1 MSLRDQL
8 NSYIHQLER
17 RLRLGAMFRGGA
29 ILTSV
34 ALATTVVLV
43 LITNAFAFSRWSI
56 TSARVALL
64 FALVLAVTFGI
75 ALPLIALNRRRA
87 ARQAEDMHP
96 QFKERLVTFAERDS
110 EKGEPFLD
118 LLALDT
124 LDVARVAEPKSLVPD
139 RKLATF
145 LGVGAVSLCVLVWLI
160 LAGPGYMGHGA
171 ALLWAATPH
180 GGSAPFYDIQV
191 VPGDIS
197 VRRNSDLMVTAQLIG
212 LQSQNVRLFAR
223 YQSASK
229 WDQVPMRP
237 QAGSS
242 GFQFVFAGLPESV
255 EYYVEAGP
263 LDSKHFNV
271 RVLDLPNVKNVR
283 VTYRFPSWTHL
294 QNVTEQRGGDL
305 RAVEGTEA
313 DLEVETDKPMRDGI
327 LVLDDAQRIQLT
339 GGEGNVYKGTVRME
353 KDGVYH
359 VAALD
364 EGQPVRLSNDFFI
377 EARKAEPPNVI
388 IAKPGHDY
396 RASPIEEVTVAVKAD
411 DEFGVSE
418 MSLHYSVNGGPEQTI
433 DLLKQKGVTQADGSA
448 MLSMEDFK
456 AVPGDVVSV
465 YAIAKDAH
473 SESRTDI
480 SFIQADPFEREFSQ
494 AQAAGGGGGG
504 GGGGMNDQNDISQR
518 EKEIIAETWKHQG
531 DKKATQQEAAD
542 AAKFLSGV
550 QAKLGEQARSL
561 AGRMQSR
568 ELSQQNEEFNSFVKD
583 MNAAASAMS
592 PAAQQLQEQKWKDA
606 LPSEQKALQNLLRAE
621 ATFRQIQVAFGSS
634 GGGGGAGGGAGRDLA
649 SLFDLE
655 LDTEKNQY
663 ETAQTAGSA
672 SQQQKEIDEAM
683 QKLDQLAR
691 RQEELAQQQKNNAQ
705 SSEQRWQQEMLR
717 RQAEELQRQMEQMA
731 RNNGQNSS
739 GSQSGS
745 QQGNSQGSSSSGSA
759 GQSGSGGQS
768 GSSGQSASNG
778 QSGSAGQSGANGK
791 SGDPRVQQALDR
803 LRQATDDM
811 RRATTPQQSEAEARR
826 AADRLKEATD
836 LLGSMRHEQSS
847 SKVDSLADEASRLTQ
862 EEHDQAEKI
871 QQAFGQGPG
880 PMVGTQERKKLADD
894 REKLANDL
902 GGLEKNLQDTA
913 RELATNNQSAA
924 STKLR
929 EALGDMQQ
937 SDLRARVQRGADWM
951 RRGIDPNANG
961 MEPEIAAGMQRLEK
975 GLHDAQQAMGA
986 APQPGNDSQQ
996 QGIETAL
1003 NRVERLRNQLGGLSR
1018 DGQGRQQGQ
1027 GQQGGGQGQGQAQ
1040 GQGQG
1045 QGQGGGQGGQQSGQR
1060 GSGPGGAFG
1069 ARMGDGT
1076 SGNGYRNGNYG
1087 GGGNNGTIYG
1097 NFDTGNNTPRGG
1109 SPMQPDNSPVP
1120 TQRAYDDT
1128 LRDLNQLR
1136 QAVRDDPESAKEV
1149 QQLIQ
1154 EMERLDPARFPGNP
1168 ALVEQLHSQVLADVD
1183 KLELQ
1188 LRRQLD
1194 DKDAGQVRSGDTKT
1208 VPQGYEESVAEY
1220 YRRLSKTNK

>member
-1 MSLRDQL
+1 
-8 NSYIHQLER
+8 
-17 RLRLGAMFRGGA
+17 
-29 ILTSV
+29 
-34 ALATTVVLV
+34 
-43 LITNAFAFSRWSI
+43 
-56 TSARVALL
+56 
-64 FALVLAVTFGI
+64 
-75 ALPLIALNRRRA
+75 
-87 ARQAEDMHP
+87 
-96 QFKERLVTFAERDS
+96 
-110 EKGEPFLD
+110 
-118 LLALDT
+118 
-124 LDVARVAEPKSLVPD
+124 
-139 RKLATF
+139 
-145 LGVGAVSLCVLVWLI
+145 
-160 LAGPGYMGHGA
+160 
-171 ALLWAATPH
+171 
-180 GGSAPFYDIQV
+180 
-191 VPGDIS
+191 
-197 VRRNSDLMVTAQLIG
+197 
-212 LQSQNVRLFAR
+212 
-223 YQSASK
+223 
-229 WDQVPMRP
+229 
-237 QAGSS
+237 
-242 GFQFVFAGLPESV
+242 
-255 EYYVEAGP
+255 
-263 LDSKHFNV
+263 
-271 RVLDLPNVKNVR
+271 
-283 VTYRFPSWTHL
+283 
-294 QNVTEQRGGDL
+294 
-305 RAVEGTEA
+305 
-313 DLEVETDKPMRDGI
+313 
-327 LVLDDAQRIQLT
+327 
-339 GGEGNVYKGTVRME
+339 
-353 KDGVYH
+353 
-359 VAALD
+359 
-364 EGQPVRLSNDFFI
+364 
-377 EARKAEPPNVI
+377 
-388 IAKPGHDY
+388 
-396 RASPIEEVTVAVKAD
+396 
-411 DEFGVSE
+411 
-418 MSLHYSVNGGPEQTI
+418 
-433 DLLKQKGVTQADGSA
+433 
-448 MLSMEDFK
+448 
-456 AVPGDVVSV
+456 
-465 YAIAKDAH
+465 
-473 SESRTDI
+473 
-480 SFIQADPFEREFSQ
+480 
-494 AQAAGGGGGG
+494 
-504 GGGGMNDQNDISQR
+504 
-518 EKEIIAETWKHQG
+518 
-531 DKKATQQEAAD
+531 
-542 AAKFLSGV
+542 
-550 QAKLGEQARSL
+550 
-561 AGRMQSR
+561 
-568 ELSQQNEEFNSFVKD
+568 FNSFVKD
-583 MNAAASAMS
+583 MNAAASAMG
-592 PAAQQLQEQKWKDA
+592 PAAQQLQQQKWKDA

-672 SQQQKEIDEAM
+672 SQQQKEIDEAL

-745 QQGNSQGSSSSGSA
+745 QQGNSQGNSASGSS

-768 GSSGQSASNG
+768 GSSGQSASV
-778 QSGSAGQSGANGK
+778 GQSGASGK

-811 RRATTPQQSEAEARR
+811 RRATSPQQSEAEARR

-862 EEHDQAEKI
+862 EERDQAGRI
-871 QQAFGQGPG
+871 QQAFGQG
-880 PMVGTQERKKLADD
+880 VGSQVGMQERRRLADD

-975 GLHDAQQAMGA
+975 GLRDAQQAMGA
-986 APQPGNDSQQ
+986 APQQRNDSPQ

-1045 QGQGGGQGGQQSGQR
+1045 GQQSAQR

-1076 SGNGYRNGNYG
+1076 YGDGYRNGNYG
-1087 GGGNNGTIYG
+1087 GGANGTAYG
-1097 NFDTGNNTPRGG
+1097 NLDTGNNTPRGG
-1109 SPMQPDNSPVP
+1109 PPVQPDNSPVP

-1154 EMERLDPARFPGNP
+1154 EMERLDPSRFPGNP

-1220 YRRLSKTNK
+1220 YRRLSKTSK

>member
-1 MSLRDQL
+1 MSVRDQL
-8 NSYIHQLER
+8 NSYLQQLER
-17 RLRLGAMFRGGA
+17 RLRLGAMLRGAA

-34 ALATTVVLV
+34 ALAATVVLV
-43 LITNAFAFSRWSI
+43 LITNALAFSRWSI
-56 TSARVALL
+56 NSARVTLL

-75 ALPLIALNRRRA
+75 ALPLFALNRRRA
-87 ARQAEDMHP
+87 ARQAEEVFP
-96 QFKERLVTFAERDS
+96 AFKQRLVTFAERDAQ
-110 EKGEPFLD
+110 KREPFLD

-124 LDVARVAEPKSLVPD
+124 LDVARDAEPKSLVPD
-139 RKLATF
+139 KRLVTF
-145 LGVGAVSLCVLVWLI
+145 LGVGAVSLFVLVWLI
-160 LAGPGYMGHGA
+160 LAGPGYFGEGA

-180 GGSAPFYDIQV
+180 SGTAPFYDIQV

-197 VRRNSDLMVTAQLIG
+197 VRRNSDLMVSAQLIG
-212 LQSQNVRLFAR
+212 LQTQNVRLYAR

-229 WDQVPMRP
+229 WDQVAMRP
-237 QAGSS
+237 QAGGS
-242 GFQFVFAGLPESV
+242 GFQFVFGGLPESV

-263 LDSKHFNV
+263 LDSKHFNI

-283 VTYRFPSWTHL
+283 VTYRYPSWTHL
-294 QNVTEQRGGDL
+294 QNATEERGGDL

-313 DLEVETDKPMRDGI
+313 DLEVQTDKPLRDGLLI
-327 LVLDDAQRIQLT
+327 LDDERQIRLT

-364 EGQPVRLSNDFFI
+364 QGQPVRLSNDFFI
-377 EARKAEPPNVI
+377 EASKAEPPNVI
-388 IAKPGHDY
+388 IARPGHDY

-411 DEFGVSE
+411 DQFGVSE
-418 MSLHYSVNGGPEQTI
+418 MTLHYSVNGGPEQTV
-433 DLLKQKGVTQADGSA
+433 DLLKQKGTKQADGSTI
-448 MLSMEDFK
+448 LSLEDFK
-456 AVPGDVVSV
+456 AVPGDVVSL

-494 AQAAGGGGGG
+494 SQAAGGGGGG
-504 GGGGMNDQNDISQR
+504 GGGMGDQNDISQR

-531 DKKATQQEAAD
+531 DRKATQQESAD

-568 ELSQQNEEFNSFVKD
+568 ELSQENEEFNSFVKD
-583 MNAAASAMS
+583 MNAAAAAMG
-592 PAAQQLQEQKWKDA
+592 PAADQLQQQKWKDA

-663 ETAQTAGSA
+663 ETAQTAGGSA
-672 SQQQKEIDEAM
+672 SQQQKEIDEAL

-691 RQEELAQQQKNNAQ
+691 RQEELAQQQANNQQ

-731 RNNGQNSS
+731 RNNGQSGS
-739 GSQSGS
+739 GSQSSS
-745 QQGNSQGSSSSGSA
+745 QQGGAQGSSA
-759 GQSGSGGQS
+759 S
-768 GSSGQSASNG
+768 GSSGQSG
-778 QSGSAGQSGANGK
+778 AGGK
-791 SGDPRVQQALDR
+791 SGDPRVQQSLDR

-811 RRATTPQQSEAEARR
+811 RRATSPQQTQAEARR

-836 LLGSMRHEQSS
+836 LLGSMRQQESAT
-847 SKVDSLADEASRLTQ
+847 KVDSLAEEASRLAQ
-862 EEHDQAEKI
+862 EERDQSGKI

-880 PMVGTQERKKLADD
+880 AMVGTQERKKLADD

-913 RELATNNQSAA
+913 RELATDKQNAA

-937 SDLRARVQRGADWM
+937 SDLRARIQRGADWM

-996 QGIETAL
+996 GIETAL
-1003 NRVERLRNQLGGLSR
+1003 NRVERLRNQLGGSSR

-1027 GQQGGGQGQGQAQ
+1027 GQGQGQQ
-1040 GQGQG
+1040 GG
-1045 QGQGGGQGGQQSGQR
+1045 QGQGGGQQFGRGNQGSYSPNGG
-1060 GSGPGGAFG
+1060 PG
-1069 ARMGDGT
+1069 ARMGGGD
-1076 SGNGYRNGNYG
+1076 NGGANGNTFAG
-1087 GGGNNGTIYG
+1087 GGANGTVYG
-1097 NFDTGNNTPRGG
+1097 NLDTGNNTPRGG
-1109 SPMQPDNSPVP
+1109 SPVQPDNSAVP
-1120 TQRAYDDT
+1120 PQRAYDDS

-1136 QAVRDDPESAKEV
+1136 QAVRDNPDMAKQV
-1149 QQLIQ
+1149 QELIQ
-1154 EMERLDPARFPGNP
+1154 EMERLDPSRFPGNP

-1194 DKDAGQVRSGDTKT
+1194 DKNAGQVRSGDTKT

-1220 YRRLSKTNK
+1220 YRRLSKNNK

>member
-1 MSLRDQL
+1 MSFRDQL
-8 NSYIHQLER
+8 NSYIHRLER
-17 RLRLGAMFRGGA
+17 RLRLGAMFRGAA

-34 ALATTVVLV
+34 ALAATVVLV
-43 LITNAFAFSRWSI
+43 LITNALAFSRWSI

-87 ARQAEDMHP
+87 ARQAEEMFP
-96 QFKERLVTFAERDS
+96 EFKQRLVTFAERDV
-110 EKGEPFLD
+110 EKREPFLD

-124 LDVARVAEPKSLVPD
+124 LNVARAAEPKSLVPD
-139 RKLATF
+139 KKLATF

-160 LAGPGYMGHGA
+160 LAGPGYLGEGA

-180 GGSAPFYDIQV
+180 SGTAPFYDIQV

-212 LQSQNVRLFAR
+212 LQTQNVRLYAR

-229 WDQVPMRP
+229 WDQVPMKP
-237 QAGSS
+237 QAGGT
-242 GFQFVFAGLPESV
+242 GFQFIFGGLPESV

-263 LDSKHFNV
+263 LDSKHFNI

-283 VTYRFPSWTHL
+283 VTYRYPSWTHL
-294 QNVTEQRGGDL
+294 QNVTEERGGDL
-305 RAVEGTEA
+305 RAVEGTDA

-327 LVLDDAQRIQLT
+327 LVLDDEQQIRLT
-339 GGEGNVYKGTVRME
+339 AGEGNVYKGTVRMA

-364 EGQPVRLSNDFFI
+364 QGQPVRLSNDFFI

-388 IAKPGHDY
+388 IARPGHDY

-418 MSLHYSVNGGPEQTI
+418 MTLHYSVNGGPEQTI
-433 DLLKQKGVTQADGSA
+433 DLLKQKGAKQADGSTT
-448 MLSMEDFK
+448 LSLEDFK
-456 AVPGDVVSV
+456 AVPGDVVSL

-473 SESRTDI
+473 TESRTDI
-480 SFIQADPFEREFSQ
+480 SFIQADPFEREYSQ
-494 AQAAGGGGGG
+494 SQAAGGGGGG
-504 GGGGMNDQNDISQR
+504 GGGGMGDQNDISQR

-568 ELSQQNEEFNSFVKD
+568 ELSQENEEFNSFVKD
-583 MNAAASAMS
+583 MNAAAAAMG
-592 PAAQQLQEQKWKDA
+592 PAADQLQQQKWKDA

-663 ETAQTAGSA
+663 ETAQTAGGSA
-672 SQQQKEIDEAM
+672 SQQQKEIDEAL

-691 RQEELAQQQKNNAQ
+691 RQEELAQQQRNNQQ

-731 RNNGQNSS
+731 RNNGQSGS
-739 GSQSGS
+739 GSQSNS
-745 QQGNSQGSSSSGSA
+745 QQGGAQGSSSSGAS
-759 GQSGSGGQS
+759 GQS
-768 GSSGQSASNG
+768 GSSGQSG
-778 QSGSAGQSGANGK
+778 AGGK
-791 SGDPRVQQALDR
+791 SGDPRVQQSLDR

-811 RRATTPQQSEAEARR
+811 RRATSPQQSEAEARR

-836 LLGSMRHEQSS
+836 LLGSMRQQQSAN
-847 SKVDSLADEASRLTQ
+847 KVDSLADEASRLTQ
-862 EEHDQAEKI
+862 EERDQAGRI
-871 QQAFGQGPG
+871 QQGFGQGMG
-880 PMVGTQERKKLADD
+880 SQAGAAERRKLADD

-913 RELATNNQSAA
+913 RELATNNQNTA

-937 SDLRARVQRGADWM
+937 SDLRARIQRGADWM

-975 GLHDAQQAMGA
+975 EVHDAQQAMGA
-986 APQPGNDSQQ
+986 APQPGSDSQ

-1018 DGQGRQQGQ
+1018 DGQGRQP
-1027 GQQGGGQGQGQAQ
+1027 
-1040 GQGQG
+1040 GQG
-1045 QGQGGGQGGQQSGQR
+1045 QGQGGQGQNGGQQYGR
-1060 GSGPGGAFG
+1060 GNQGAWSPNGGPGARIGGGDNGGAYGNTNNGGGAYGTAFG
-1069 ARMGDGT
+1069 
-1076 SGNGYRNGNYG
+1076 NL
-1087 GGGNNGTIYG
+1087 
-1097 NFDTGNNTPRGG
+1097 DTGNNTPRGG
-1109 SPMQPDNSPVP
+1109 PPVQPDNSPVP
-1120 TQRAYDDT
+1120 PQRAYEDT

-1136 QAVRDDPESAKEV
+1136 QAVREDPETAKQV
-1149 QQLIQ
+1149 QELIQ
-1154 EMERLDPARFPGNP
+1154 EMERLDPSRFPGNP

-1220 YRRLSKTNK
+1220 YRRLSKNNK

>member
-1 MSLRDQL
+1 MSFRDQL
-8 NSYIHQLER
+8 NSYIQQLER
-17 RLRLGAMFRGGA
+17 RLRLGAMFRGAA

-34 ALATTVVLV
+34 ALAATVVLV
-43 LITNAFAFSRWSI
+43 LITNALAFSRWSI

-64 FALVLAVTFGI
+64 FALVLAITFGI

-87 ARQAEDMHP
+87 ARQAEEMYP
-96 QFKERLVTFAERDS
+96 EFKQRLVTFAERDV
-110 EKGEPFLD
+110 EKREPFLD

-124 LDVARVAEPKSLVPD
+124 LNVARAAEPKSMVPD
-139 RKLATF
+139 KKLATF

-160 LAGPGYMGHGA
+160 LAGPGYLGEGA

-180 GGSAPFYDIQV
+180 AGTAPFYDIQV

-212 LQSQNVRLFAR
+212 LQTQNVRLYAR

-229 WDQVPMRP
+229 WDQVPMKP
-237 QAGSS
+237 QAGGS
-242 GFQFVFAGLPESV
+242 GFQFVFGGLPESV

-263 LDSKHFNV
+263 LDSKHFNI

-283 VTYRFPSWTHL
+283 VTYRYPSWTHL
-294 QNVTEQRGGDL
+294 QNVTEERGGDL
-305 RAVEGTEA
+305 RAVEGTDA
-313 DLEVETDKPMRDGI
+313 DLEVETDKPMRDGL
-327 LVLDDAQRIQLT
+327 LVLDDEQQIRLS

-364 EGQPVRLSNDFFI
+364 QGQPVRLSNDFFI

-388 IAKPGHDY
+388 IARPGHDY

-411 DEFGVSE
+411 DEFGISE
-418 MSLHYSVNGGPEQTI
+418 MTLHYSVNGGPEQTV
-433 DLLKQKGVTQADGSA
+433 DLLKQKGAKQADGSTV
-448 MLSMEDFK
+448 LSLEDFK
-456 AVPGDVVSV
+456 AVPGDVVSL
-465 YAIAKDAH
+465 YAVAKDAH
-473 SESRTDI
+473 SDSRTDI
-480 SFIQADPFEREFSQ
+480 SFIQADPFEREYSQ

-504 GGGGMNDQNDISQR
+504 GGGGMGDQNDISQR

-568 ELSQQNEEFNSFVKD
+568 ELSQENDEFNSFVKD
-583 MNAAASAMS
+583 MNAAAAAMG
-592 PAAQQLQEQKWKDA
+592 PAADQLQQQKWKDA

-663 ETAQTAGSA
+663 ETAQTAGGSA
-672 SQQQKEIDEAM
+672 SQQEKEIDEAL

-691 RQEELAQQQKNNAQ
+691 RQEELAQQQGKNAQ

-731 RNNGQNSS
+731 RNNGQSGS
-739 GSQSGS
+739 GSQSSS
-745 QQGNSQGSSSSGSA
+745 QQGGAQGNSSSSAS
-759 GQSGSGGQS
+759 GQS
-768 GSSGQSASNG
+768 GSSGQSG
-778 QSGSAGQSGANGK
+778 AGGK
-791 SGDPRVQQALDR
+791 SGDPRVQQSLDR

-811 RRATTPQQSEAEARR
+811 RRATSPEQSEAEARR

-836 LLGSMRHEQSS
+836 LLGSMRQQQSS
-847 SKVDSLADEASRLTQ
+847 NKVDSLADEASRLTQ
-862 EEHDQAEKI
+862 EERDQTGRI
-871 QQAFGQGPG
+871 QQAFGQGMG
-880 PMVGTQERKKLADD
+880 TQAGTQERRKLADD
-894 REKLANDL
+894 REKLANNL
-902 GGLEKNLQDTA
+902 GGLEKNLQDTT
-913 RELATNNQSAA
+913 RELGTNNQSAA

-937 SDLRARVQRGADWM
+937 SDLRARIQRGADWM

-975 GLHDAQQAMGA
+975 EVHDAQQAMGA
-986 APQPGNDSQQ
+986 APQQGNDSQ

-1027 GQQGGGQGQGQAQ
+1027 QG
-1040 GQGQG
+1040 G
-1045 QGQGGGQGGQQSGQR
+1045 QGQGGGQQYGRGNQGG
-1060 GSGPGGAFG
+1060 GSPNGGPG
-1069 ARMGDGT
+1069 ARI
-1076 SGNGYRNGNYG
+1076 
-1087 GGGNNGTIYG
+1087 GGGNNGGAYG
-1097 NFDTGNNTPRGG
+1097 NAYGGGANGTVYGNLDTGNDTPRGG
-1109 SPMQPDNSPVP
+1109 PSVQPDNSPVP

-1136 QAVRDDPESAKEV
+1136 QTVRDDPETAKQV
-1149 QQLIQ
+1149 QELIQ
-1154 EMERLDPARFPGNP
+1154 EM
-1168 ALVEQLHSQVLADVD
+1168 
-1183 KLELQ
+1183 
-1188 LRRQLD
+1188 
-1194 DKDAGQVRSGDTKT
+1194 
-1208 VPQGYEESVAEY
+1208 
-1220 YRRLSKTNK
+1220 

>member
-1 MSLRDQL
+1 MSFRDQL
-8 NSYIHQLER
+8 NSYIQELER
-17 RLRLGAMFRGGA
+17 RLRLGAMFRGAA

-34 ALATTVVLV
+34 ALAATVVLV
-43 LITNAFAFSRWSI
+43 LITNALAFSRWSI

-87 ARQAEDMHP
+87 ARQAEEMFP
-96 QFKERLVTFAERDS
+96 EFQQRLVTFAERDL
-110 EKGEPFLD
+110 EKREPFLD

-124 LDVARVAEPKSLVPD
+124 LNVARAAEPKSLVPD

-145 LGVGAVSLCVLVWLI
+145 LSVGAVSLCVLVWLI
-160 LAGPGYMGHGA
+160 LAGPGYLGHGA

-212 LQSQNVRLFAR
+212 LQSQSVRLYAR

-237 QAGSS
+237 QAGGS
-242 GFQFVFAGLPESV
+242 GFQFIFAGLPESV

-263 LDSKHFNV
+263 LDSRHFNI

-283 VTYRFPSWTHL
+283 VTYRYPSWTHL
-294 QNVTEQRGGDL
+294 QNVTEERGGDL
-305 RAVEGTEA
+305 RAVEGTDA
-313 DLEVETDKPMRDGI
+313 DLEVETDKPLRDGI
-327 LVLDDAQRIQLT
+327 LVLDDERQIRLS
-339 GGEGNVYKGTVRME
+339 GGDGNMYKGTVRME

-364 EGQPVRLSNDFFI
+364 QGQPVRLSNDFFI

-388 IAKPGHDY
+388 IARPGHDY

-418 MSLHYSVNGGPEQTI
+418 MTLHYSVNGGPEQTV
-433 DLLKQKGVTQADGSA
+433 DLLKQKGAKQADGSTT
-448 MLSMEDFK
+448 LSLEDFK
-456 AVPGDVVSV
+456 AVPGDVVSL
-465 YAIAKDAH
+465 YAVAKDAN

-480 SFIQADPFEREFSQ
+480 SFIQADPFEREYSQ
-494 AQAAGGGGGG
+494 SQAAGSGGG
-504 GGGGMNDQNDISQR
+504 GGGGMGDQNDISQR

-561 AGRMQSR
+561 AGRMKSR
-568 ELSQQNEEFNSFVKD
+568 ELSQENEEFNSFVKD
-583 MNAAASAMS
+583 MNAAAEAMG
-592 PAAQQLQEQKWKDA
+592 PAADKLQQQKWKDA

-663 ETAQTAGSA
+663 ETAQTAGGSA
-672 SQQQKEIDEAM
+672 SQQQKEIDEAL

-691 RQEELAQQQKNNAQ
+691 RQEELAQQQRNNQQ

-731 RNNGQNSS
+731 RNNGQSGS
-739 GSQSGS
+739 GSQTSS
-745 QQGNSQGSSSSGSA
+745 QPAAAGNAQGNSS
-759 GQSGSGGQS
+759 S
-768 GSSGQSASNG
+768 GSSGQSG
-778 QSGSAGQSGANGK
+778 AGGK
-791 SGDPRVQQALDR
+791 SGDPRVQQSLDR

-811 RRATTPQQSEAEARR
+811 RRATSPQPAAAGEAEARR

-836 LLGSMRHEQSS
+836 LLGSMRQQQSAT
-847 SKVDSLADEASRLTQ
+847 KVDSLVEEASRLAQ
-862 EEHDQAEKI
+862 EERDQTGRI
-871 QQAFGQGPG
+871 QQAFGQGMG
-880 PMVGTQERKKLADD
+880 SQAGTQQRRKLADD

-913 RELATNNQSAA
+913 RELATNNQNAA

-937 SDLRARVQRGADWM
+937 SDLRARIQRGADWM

-975 GLHDAQQAMGA
+975 GVHDAQQAMGS
-986 APQPGNDSQQ
+986 APQQGNDSQQ
-996 QGIETAL
+996 GIQTAL

-1027 GQQGGGQGQGQAQ
+1027 GQQGG
-1040 GQGQG
+1040 QGQG
-1045 QGQGGGQGGQQSGQR
+1045 QGQGGQQAGQR
-1060 GSGPGGAFG
+1060 GSGPVGGPG

-1076 SGNGYRNGNYG
+1076 YGDGFRNTNPG
-1087 GGGNNGTIYG
+1087 GGATGGVYG

-1109 SPMQPDNSPVP
+1109 PPVQPDNSPVP
-1120 TQRAYDDT
+1120 PQRAYDDS

-1136 QAVRDDPESAKEV
+1136 QAVREDPEMAKQV
-1149 QQLIQ
+1149 QELIQ
-1154 EMERLDPARFPGNP
+1154 EMERLDPSRFPGNP

-1194 DKDAGQVRSGDTKT
+1194 DKDSGQVRSGDTKT

-1220 YRRLSKTNK
+1220 YRRLSKNNK

>member
-8 NSYIHQLER
+8 NSYIRQLER
-17 RLRLGAMFRGGA
+17 RLRLGAIVRGAA

-34 ALATTVVLV
+34 ALAATVVLV
-43 LITNAFAFSRWSI
+43 LITNALAFSHWSI

-75 ALPLIALNRRRA
+75 ALPLTALNRRRA
-87 ARQAEDMHP
+87 AREAEIAFP
-96 QFKERLVTFAERDS
+96 EFKERLVTFAERDA
-110 EKGEPFLD
+110 EKREPFLD

-124 LDVARVAEPKSLVPD
+124 LDVARAAEPKSLVPD
-139 RKLATF
+139 KKLATF
-145 LGVGAVSLCVLVWLI
+145 LGVGAGSLCILLWLI
-160 LAGPGYMGHGA
+160 LAGPGYFGEGA

-191 VPGDIS
+191 VPGDIT
-197 VRRNSDLMVTAQLIG
+197 VRRNSDLMVSAVLVG
-212 LQSQNVRLFAR
+212 LDTQNVRLYAR

-237 QAGSS
+237 QAGGS

-263 LDSKHFNV
+263 LDSKHFNI

-283 VTYRFPSWTHL
+283 VTYRYPSWTHL
-294 QNVTEQRGGDL
+294 QNATEERGGDL
-305 RAVEGTEA
+305 RAVEGTDA

-327 LVLDDAQRIQLT
+327 LVLNDEQQIRLA
-339 GGEGNVYKGTVRME
+339 GGEGNVYKGTVHMG

-364 EGQPVRLSNDFFI
+364 QGQPVRLSNDFFI

-388 IAKPGHDY
+388 IARPGHDY

-411 DEFGVSE
+411 DEFGLSDVT
-418 MSLHYSVNGGPEQTI
+418 LHYSVNGGPDQTAN
-433 DLLKQKGVTQADGSA
+433 LLKQKGAKQADGSTL
-448 MLSMEDFK
+448 LSLEDFK
-456 AVPGDVVSV
+456 AVPGDVVSI

-504 GGGGMNDQNDISQR
+504 GGGGMGDQNDISQR

-531 DKKATQQEAAD
+531 DKRATQQEAAD

-568 ELSQQNEEFNSFVKD
+568 ELSQENDEFGSFVKD
-583 MNAAASAMS
+583 MNAAAAAMG
-592 PAAQQLQEQKWKDA
+592 PASQSLQQQKWQEA
-606 LPSEQKALQNLLRAE
+606 LPNEQKALQNLLRAE
-621 ATFRQIQVAFGSS
+621 ATFRKIQVAFGSA

-672 SQQQKEIDEAM
+672 NQQQKEIDEAL

-691 RQEELAQQQKNNAQ
+691 RQEELAQQQRNGQQ

-717 RQAEELQRQMEQMA
+717 RQAEELQHQMEQMA
-731 RNNGQNSS
+731 RNNGQGGS

-745 QQGNSQGSSSSGSA
+745 QQGNAQGNSSSGAS
-759 GQSGSGGQS
+759 GQS
-768 GSSGQSASNG
+768 GSSGQSG
-778 QSGSAGQSGANGK
+778 AGGN
-791 SGDPRVQQALDR
+791 SGDPRVQQSLDR

-811 RRATTPQQSEAEARR
+811 RRATSPQQSEAEARR

-836 LLGSMRHEQSS
+836 ILGSMRQQQSAT
-847 SKVDSLADEASRLTQ
+847 KVDSLADEASRLAQ
-862 EEHDQAEKI
+862 EERDQTARI
-871 QQAFGQGPG
+871 QQAFGQGLG
-880 PMVGTQERKKLADD
+880 AQSGAQLRRKLADD

-902 GGLEKNLQDTA
+902 GGLEKNLQETA
-913 RELATNNQSAA
+913 RELSTNHENAA

-975 GLHDAQQAMGA
+975 GLHDAQQAMGTS
-986 APQPGNDSQQ
+986 PGTGQGDDSQQ
-996 QGIETAL
+996 GLETAL
-1003 NRVERLRNQLGGLSR
+1003 NRVERLRSSLSR

-1027 GQQGGGQGQGQAQ
+1027 GQGQQGGRGQN
-1040 GQGQG
+1040 
-1045 QGQGGGQGGQQSGQR
+1045 GGQQYGR
-1060 GSGPGGAFG
+1060 GNQGGWNPNGGPGARIGGGDNNGA
-1069 ARMGDGT
+1069 
-1076 SGNGYRNGNYG
+1076 NGNPYNG
-1087 GGGNNGTIYG
+1087 GGAYGTVYG
-1097 NFDTGNNTPRGG
+1097 NLDTGNNTPRGG
-1109 SPMQPDNSPVP
+1109 SPVHTDGTPIFE
-1120 TQRAYDDT
+1120 QRTYDET

-1136 QAVRDDPESAKEV
+1136 QAVRGDPESAKEV
-1149 QQLIQ
+1149 QDLIQ
-1154 EMERLDPARFPGNP
+1154 EMAKLDPSRFPGNP

-1194 DKDAGQVRSGDTKT
+1194 DKDAGQVRSGDTKS

-1220 YRRLSKTNK
+1220 YRRLSKNNK

>member
-1 MSLRDQL
+1 MSFRDQL
-8 NSYIHQLER
+8 NSYIRQLER
-17 RLRLGAMFRGGA
+17 RLRLGAMFRGAA

-34 ALATTVVLV
+34 ALAATVVLV
-43 LITNAFAFSRWSI
+43 LITNALAFSRWSI

-75 ALPLIALNRRRA
+75 ALPLVALNRRRA
-87 ARQAEDMHP
+87 ARQAEEMFP
-96 QFKERLVTFAERDS
+96 EFKQRLVTFAERDV
-110 EKGEPFLD
+110 EKREPFLD

-124 LDVARVAEPKSLVPD
+124 LNVARDAEPKSLVPD

-145 LGVGAVSLCVLVWLI
+145 LSVGAVSLCVLVWLI
-160 LAGPGYMGHGA
+160 LAGPGYLGEGA

-212 LQSQNVRLFAR
+212 LQTQNVRLYAR

-237 QAGSS
+237 QAGGS
-242 GFQFVFAGLPESV
+242 GFQFIFAGLPESV

-263 LDSKHFNV
+263 LDSKHFNI

-283 VTYRFPSWTHL
+283 VTYRYPSWTHL
-294 QNVTEQRGGDL
+294 QNVTEERGGDL
-305 RAVEGTEA
+305 RAVEGTDA

-327 LVLDDAQRIQLT
+327 LVLDDEKQIRLS
-339 GGEGNVYKGTVRME
+339 GGEGNVYKGTVHME

-364 EGQPVRLSNDFFI
+364 QGQPVRLSNDFFI
-377 EARKAEPPNVI
+377 EARKADPPNVI
-388 IAKPGHDY
+388 IARPGHDY

-411 DEFGVSE
+411 GEFGVSE
-418 MSLHYSVNGGPEQTI
+418 MTLHYSVNGGPEQTV
-433 DLLKQKGVTQADGSA
+433 DLLKQKGVKQADGSTV
-448 MLSMEDFK
+448 LSLEDFK
-456 AVPGDVVSV
+456 AVPGDVVSL
-465 YAIAKDAH
+465 YAVAKDAH

-480 SFIQADPFEREFSQ
+480 SFIQADPFEREYSQ
-494 AQAAGGGGGG
+494 SQAAGGGGGG
-504 GGGGMNDQNDISQR
+504 GGGGMGDQNDISQR

-568 ELSQQNEEFNSFVKD
+568 ELSQENEEFNSFVKD
-583 MNAAASAMS
+583 MNAAAAAMG
-592 PAAQQLQEQKWKDA
+592 PAAEQLQQQKWKDA

-663 ETAQTAGSA
+663 ETAQTAGGSA
-672 SQQQKEIDEAM
+672 SQQQKEIDEAL

-691 RQEELAQQQKNNAQ
+691 RQEELAQQQRNNQQ

-731 RNNGQNSS
+731 RNNGQGGS

-745 QQGNSQGSSSSGSA
+745 QQGGAQGNSS
-759 GQSGSGGQS
+759 S
-768 GSSGQSASNG
+768 GSSGQSG
-778 QSGSAGQSGANGK
+778 GGGK
-791 SGDPRVQQALDR
+791 SGDPRVQQSLDR

-811 RRATTPQQSEAEARR
+811 RRATSPQQSEAEARR
-826 AADRLKEATD
+826 AADRLKEATG
-836 LLGSMRHEQSS
+836 LLGSMRHEQSAN
-847 SKVDSLADEASRLTQ
+847 KVDSLADEASRLTQ
-862 EEHDQAEKI
+862 EERDQTGRI
-871 QQAFGQGPG
+871 QQAFGQGMG
-880 PMVGTQERKKLADD
+880 SQAGTAQRRKLADD

-913 RELATNNQSAA
+913 RELATNNQDAA

-937 SDLRARVQRGADWM
+937 SDLRARIQRGADWM

-975 GLHDAQQAMGA
+975 EVHDAQQAMGA
-986 APQPGNDSQQ
+986 SPQPGNDSQQ
-996 QGIETAL
+996 GLETAL
-1003 NRVERLRNQLGGLSR
+1003 NRVDRLRNQLGGLSR

-1027 GQQGGGQGQGQAQ
+1027 GQGQGQQGGQGQNGSQQYGRGNQ
-1040 GQGQG
+1040 GAWNPNGG
-1045 QGQGGGQGGQQSGQR
+1045 PGARIGGGDNA
-1060 GSGPGGAFG
+1060 GPYGNTNNGGGAY
-1069 ARMGDGT
+1069 GT
-1076 SGNGYRNGNYG
+1076 V
-1087 GGGNNGTIYG
+1087 YG
-1097 NFDTGNNTPRGG
+1097 NLDTGNNTPRGG
-1109 SPMQPDNSPVP
+1109 PPVQPDNSPVP
-1120 TQRAYDDT
+1120 PQRAYEDT

-1136 QAVRDDPESAKEV
+1136 QSVREDPEMAKQV
-1149 QQLIQ
+1149 QELIQ
-1154 EMERLDPARFPGNP
+1154 EMERLDPSRFPGNP
-1168 ALVEQLHSQVLADVD
+1168 ALVEQLHSQVLANVD

-1194 DKDAGQVRSGDTKT
+1194 DKDSGQVRSGDTKT

-1220 YRRLSKTNK
+1220 YRRLSKNNK

>member
-1 MSLRDQL
+1 MSFRDQL
-8 NSYIHQLER
+8 NFYIQQLER
-17 RLRLGAMFRGGA
+17 RLRLGAMFRGAA

-34 ALATTVVLV
+34 ALAATVVLV
-43 LITNAFAFSRWSI
+43 LITNALAFSRWSI
-56 TSARVALL
+56 TSARVTLL
-64 FALVLAVTFGI
+64 FVLVLAVTFGI

-87 ARQAEDMHP
+87 ARRAEEMFP
-96 QFKERLVTFAERDS
+96 EFKQRLVTFAERDT
-110 EKGEPFLD
+110 EKREAFLD

-124 LDVARVAEPKSLVPD
+124 LDVARAAQPKSLVPD
-139 RKLATF
+139 KKLATF
-145 LGVGAVSLCVLVWLI
+145 LSVGAVSFCILVWLI
-160 LAGPGYMGHGA
+160 LAGPGYLGEGA

-180 GGSAPFYDIQV
+180 AGSAPFYDIQV

-212 LQSQNVRLFAR
+212 LQTQNVRLYAR

-237 QAGSS
+237 QAGGS
-242 GFQFVFAGLPESV
+242 GFQFIFAGLPDSV

-263 LDSKHFNV
+263 LDSKHFNI

-283 VTYRFPSWTHL
+283 VTYRYPSWTHL
-294 QNVTEQRGGDL
+294 QNVTEERGGDL

-313 DLEVETDKPMRDGI
+313 DLAVETDKPMRDGL
-327 LVLDDAQRIQLT
+327 LVLDDEKQIRLS
-339 GGEGNVYKGTVRME
+339 GGEGNIYKGTVRME

-364 EGQPVRLSNDFFI
+364 QGQPVRLSNDFFI

-388 IAKPGHDY
+388 IARPGHDY
-396 RASPIEEVTVAVKAD
+396 RASPIEEVTVALKAD

-418 MSLHYSVNGGPEQTI
+418 MTLHYSVNGGPEQTV
-433 DLLKQKGVTQADGSA
+433 DLLKQKGAKQADGSTT
-448 MLSMEDFK
+448 LSLEDFK
-456 AVPGDVVSV
+456 AVPGDVVSL
-465 YAIAKDAH
+465 YAVAKDAH

-494 AQAAGGGGGG
+494 SQAAGGGGGG
-504 GGGGMNDQNDISQR
+504 GGGGMGDQNDISQR

-531 DKKATQQEAAD
+531 DKKATQKEAAD

-583 MNAAASAMS
+583 MNAAADAMG
-592 PAAQQLQEQKWKDA
+592 PAAQQLQQQKWREA
-606 LPSEQKALQNLLRAE
+606 MPSEQKALQNLLRAE

-663 ETAQTAGSA
+663 ETAQTAGGSA
-672 SQQQKEIDEAM
+672 SQQQKEIDEAL

-691 RQEELAQQQKNNAQ
+691 RQEELAAQQRNSQQ

-731 RNNGQNSS
+731 RNNGQNGS
-739 GSQSGS
+739 GSPSNS
-745 QQGNSQGSSSSGSA
+745 QQGNAQGNSSSDTS
-759 GQSGSGGQS
+759 GQS
-768 GSSGQSASNG
+768 GSSGQSG
-778 QSGSAGQSGANGK
+778 AGGK
-791 SGDPRVQQALDR
+791 SGDPRVQQSLDR

-811 RRATTPQQSEAEARR
+811 RRATSPQQSEAEARR
-826 AADRLKEATD
+826 AADRLKEATN
-836 LLGSMRHEQSS
+836 LLGSMRQQESAT
-847 SKVDSLADEASRLTQ
+847 KVDSLAEEASRLAQQ
-862 EEHDQAEKI
+862 ERDQAGKI

-880 PMVGTQERKKLADD
+880 AMVGTQERRKLADD
-894 REKLANDL
+894 REKLANEV

-913 RELATNNQSAA
+913 RDLATHNQGAA

-937 SDLRARVQRGADWM
+937 SDLRARIQRGADWM

-975 GLHDAQQAMGA
+975 GLHDAQQAMGS
-986 APQPGNDSQQ
+986 APQQGNGSQ

-1003 NRVERLRNQLGGLSR
+1003 NHVERLRDQLGGLSR

-1027 GQQGGGQGQGQAQ
+1027 GQGQQG
-1040 GQGQG
+1040 G
-1045 QGQGGGQGGQQSGQR
+1045 QGQGGGQQFGR
-1060 GSGPGGAFG
+1060 GNQGNWSPNGGPG
-1069 ARMGDGT
+1069 ARL
-1076 SGNGYRNGNYG
+1076 G
-1087 GGGNNGTIYG
+1087 GGDNGGPYGNTNNGGGANGTVYG
-1097 NFDTGNNTPRGG
+1097 NLDTGNNTPRGG
-1109 SPMQPDNSPVP
+1109 SPVQPDNSAVP
-1120 TQRAYDDT
+1120 PQRAYEDS

-1136 QAVRDDPESAKEV
+1136 QAVREDPEMAKQV
-1149 QQLIQ
+1149 QELIQ
-1154 EMERLDPARFPGNP
+1154 EMERLDPSRFPGNP

-1188 LRRQLD
+1188 LRRQLE

-1208 VPQGYEESVAEY
+1208 VPQGYEDSVAEY
-1220 YRRLSKTNK
+1220 YRRLSKNNK

>member
-1 MSLRDQL
+1 MSFRDQL
-8 NSYIHQLER
+8 NSYIRQLER
-17 RLRLGAMFRGGA
+17 RLRLGAMFRGAA

-34 ALATTVVLV
+34 ALAATVVLV
-43 LITNAFAFSRWSI
+43 LITNALAFSRWSI

-87 ARQAEDMHP
+87 AHQAEEMFP
-96 QFKERLVTFAERDS
+96 EFKQRLVTFAERDV
-110 EKGEPFLD
+110 EKREPFLD

-124 LDVARVAEPKSLVPD
+124 LNVARAAEPKSLFPD
-139 RKLATF
+139 KKLATF
-145 LGVGAVSLCVLVWLI
+145 LGVGAVSLCILVWLI
-160 LAGPGYMGHGA
+160 LAGPGYLGEGA

-180 GGSAPFYDIQV
+180 AGSAPFYDIQV

-212 LQSQNVRLFAR
+212 LQTQNVRLYAR

-237 QAGSS
+237 QAGGS
-242 GFQFVFAGLPESV
+242 GFQFVFGGLPESV

-263 LDSKHFNV
+263 LDSKHFNI

-283 VTYRFPSWTHL
+283 VTYRYPSWTHL
-294 QNVTEQRGGDL
+294 QNVTEERGGDL

-313 DLEVETDKPMRDGI
+313 DLEVETDKPMRDGL
-327 LVLDDAQRIQLT
+327 LVLDDEQQIRLS
-339 GGEGNVYKGTVRME
+339 GGEGNVYKATVHME

-364 EGQPVRLSNDFFI
+364 QGQPVRLSNDFFI

-388 IAKPGHDY
+388 IARPGHDY

-411 DEFGVSE
+411 DEFGLSE
-418 MSLHYSVNGGPEQTI
+418 MTLHYSVNGGPEQTA
-433 DLLKQKGVTQADGSA
+433 DLLKQKGVKQADGSTV
-448 MLSMEDFK
+448 LSLEDFK
-456 AVPGDVVSV
+456 AVPGDVVSL
-465 YAIAKDAH
+465 YAVAKDAH

-480 SFIQADPFEREFSQ
+480 SFVQADPFEREFSQ
-494 AQAAGGGGGG
+494 SQAAGGGGGG
-504 GGGGMNDQNDISQR
+504 GGGMGGDQNDISQR

-568 ELSQQNEEFNSFVKD
+568 ELSQENDEFNSFVKD
-583 MNAAASAMS
+583 MNAAAEAMG
-592 PAAQQLQEQKWKDA
+592 PAAQQLQQQKWKEA
-606 LPSEQKALQNLLRAE
+606 MPSEQKALQNLLRAE

-672 SQQQKEIDEAM
+672 SQQQKEIDEAL
-683 QKLDQLAR
+683 QKLDQLAK
-691 RQEELAQQQKNNAQ
+691 RQEELAQQQRNNQQ

-731 RNNGQNSS
+731 RNNSES
-739 GSQSGS
+739 GSGS
-745 QQGNSQGSSSSGSA
+745 QQGNSSSGAS
-759 GQSGSGGQS
+759 GQS
-768 GSSGQSASNG
+768 GSSGQSG
-778 QSGSAGQSGANGK
+778 AGGK
-791 SGDPRVQQALDR
+791 SGDPRVQQSLDR

-836 LLGSMRHEQSS
+836 LLGSMRQQQSAN
-847 SKVDSLADEASRLTQ
+847 KVDSLAEEASRLKQ
-862 EEHDQAEKI
+862 EESDQTGRI
-871 QQAFGQGPG
+871 QQAFGQGMG
-880 PMVGTQERKKLADD
+880 SQAGTQQRRKLADD

-902 GGLEKNLQDTA
+902 GAMEKNLQDAA
-913 RELATNNQSAA
+913 RDLATHNQNAA

-937 SDLRARVQRGADWM
+937 SDLRARIQRGADWM

-975 GLHDAQQAMGA
+975 GVHDAQQAMGS
-986 APQPGNDSQQ
+986 APQQGNDSQ

-1027 GQQGGGQGQGQAQ
+1027 GQQGGQGQAQ
-1040 GQGQG
+1040 GQGQN
-1045 QGQGGGQGGQQSGQR
+1045 GGQQYGR
-1060 GSGPGGAFG
+1060 GNQGSYSPNGGPGARIGGDNGGAY
-1069 ARMGDGT
+1069 
-1076 SGNGYRNGNYG
+1076 GNQYG
-1087 GGGNNGTIYG
+1087 GGSNGTVFG
-1097 NFDTGNNTPRGG
+1097 NLDTGNNTPPGG
-1109 SPMQPDNSPVP
+1109 PPVQPDNSPVP
-1120 TQRAYDDT
+1120 PQRAYEDS

-1136 QAVRDDPESAKEV
+1136 QAVREDPEMAKQV
-1149 QQLIQ
+1149 QELIQ
-1154 EMERLDPARFPGNP
+1154 EMERLDPSRFPGNP

-1194 DKDAGQVRSGDTKT
+1194 DKDAGQVRSGDTKS

-1220 YRRLSKTNK
+1220 YRRLSKNNK

>member
-1 MSLRDQL
+1 MSFRDQL
-8 NSYIHQLER
+8 NSYIQQLER
-17 RLRLGAMFRGGA
+17 RLRLGAMFRGAA

-34 ALATTVVLV
+34 ALAATVFLV
-43 LITNAFAFSRWSI
+43 LITNALAFSRWSI

-64 FALVLAVTFGI
+64 FALVVAVTFGI
-75 ALPLIALNRRRA
+75 ALPLVALNRRRA
-87 ARQAEDMHP
+87 ARQAEEMFP
-96 QFKERLVTFAERDS
+96 EFKQRLVTFAERDA
-110 EKGEPFLD
+110 EKREPFLD

-124 LDVARVAEPKSLVPD
+124 LNVARDAEPKSLVPD

-145 LGVGAVSLCVLVWLI
+145 LSVGAVSLCVLVWLI
-160 LAGPGYMGHGA
+160 LAGPGYLGEGA

-212 LQSQNVRLFAR
+212 LQTQSVRLYAR

-237 QAGSS
+237 QAGGS
-242 GFQFVFAGLPESV
+242 GFQFIFAGLPESV

-263 LDSKHFNV
+263 LDSKHFNI

-283 VTYRFPSWTHL
+283 VTYRYPSWTHL
-294 QNVTEQRGGDL
+294 QNVTEERGGDL
-305 RAVEGTEA
+305 RAVEGTDA
-313 DLEVETDKPMRDGI
+313 DLAVETDKPMRDGI
-327 LVLDDAQRIQLT
+327 LVLDDEQQIHLT
-339 GGEGNVYKGTVRME
+339 GGAGNVYQGTVHME

-364 EGQPVRLSNDFFI
+364 QGQPVRLSNDFFI
-377 EARKAEPPNVI
+377 EARKADPPNVI
-388 IAKPGHDY
+388 IARPGHDY

-411 DEFGVSE
+411 GEFGVSE
-418 MSLHYSVNGGPEQTI
+418 MTLHYSVNGGPEQTV
-433 DLLKQKGVTQADGSA
+433 DLLKQKGVKQADGSTI
-448 MLSMEDFK
+448 LSLEDFK
-456 AVPGDVVSV
+456 AVPGDVVSL
-465 YAIAKDAH
+465 YAVAKDAH

-494 AQAAGGGGGG
+494 SQAAGGGGGG
-504 GGGGMNDQNDISQR
+504 GGGGMGDQNDISQR

-531 DKKATQQEAAD
+531 DKKATQQESVD

-568 ELSQQNEEFNSFVKD
+568 ELSKENEEFNSFVKD
-583 MNAAASAMS
+583 MNAAAEAMG
-592 PAAQQLQEQKWKDA
+592 PAAEKLQQQKWKDA

-663 ETAQTAGSA
+663 ETAQTAGGSA
-672 SQQQKEIDEAM
+672 SQQQKEIDEAL

-691 RQEELAQQQKNNAQ
+691 RQEELAQQQRNNAQ

-731 RNNGQNSS
+731 RNNGQSGS
-739 GSQSGS
+739 GSQSSS
-745 QQGNSQGSSSSGSA
+745 QQGGAQGNSSSG
-759 GQSGSGGQS
+759 
-768 GSSGQSASNG
+768 AS
-778 QSGSAGQSGANGK
+778 GQSGAGGK
-791 SGDPRVQQALDR
+791 SGDPRVQQSLDR

-811 RRATTPQQSEAEARR
+811 RRATSPQQSEAEARR

-836 LLGSMRHEQSS
+836 LLGSMRHEQSAN
-847 SKVDSLADEASRLTQ
+847 KVDSLADEASRLTQ
-862 EEHDQAEKI
+862 EERDQAGRI
-871 QQAFGQGPG
+871 QQAFGQGMG
-880 PMVGTQERKKLADD
+880 SQAGTAQRRKLADD

-902 GGLEKNLQDTA
+902 GGMEKNLQDTA
-913 RELATNNQSAA
+913 RDLATHNQNAA

-937 SDLRARVQRGADWM
+937 SDLRARIQRGADWM

-975 GLHDAQQAMGA
+975 GVRDAQQAMGS
-986 APQPGNDSQQ
+986 APQPGNGSQQ
-996 QGIETAL
+996 GLETAL

-1027 GQQGGGQGQGQAQ
+1027 GQGQGQQGGQGQNGSQQYGRNQ
-1040 GQGQG
+1040 GAWSPNGG
-1045 QGQGGGQGGQQSGQR
+1045 PGARIGGGDNA
-1060 GSGPGGAFG
+1060 GPYGNTYNGGGAY
-1069 ARMGDGT
+1069 GT
-1076 SGNGYRNGNYG
+1076 V
-1087 GGGNNGTIYG
+1087 YG
-1097 NFDTGNNTPRGG
+1097 NLDTGNNTPRGG
-1109 SPMQPDNSPVP
+1109 PPVQPDNSPVP
-1120 TQRAYDDT
+1120 PQRAYDDS

-1136 QAVRDDPESAKEV
+1136 QAVRDDPEMAKQV
-1149 QQLIQ
+1149 QELIQ
-1154 EMERLDPARFPGNP
+1154 EMERLDPSRFPGNP

-1194 DKDAGQVRSGDTKT
+1194 DKDSGQVRSGDTKT

-1220 YRRLSKTNK
+1220 YRRLSKNNK

>member
-1 MSLRDQL
+1 MSFRDQL
-8 NSYIHQLER
+8 NSYIQQLER
-17 RLRLGAMFRGGA
+17 RLRLGAMFRGAA

-34 ALATTVVLV
+34 ALAATVVLV
-43 LITNAFAFSRWSI
+43 LITNALAFSRWSI

-87 ARQAEDMHP
+87 ARQAEEIFP
-96 QFKERLVTFAERDS
+96 EFKQRLVTFAERDAQ
-110 EKGEPFLD
+110 KREPFLD

-124 LDVARVAEPKSLVPD
+124 LNVARTAEPKSLVPD
-139 RKLATF
+139 KKLATF
-145 LGVGAVSLCVLVWLI
+145 LSVGAVSLCVLVWLI
-160 LAGPGYMGHGA
+160 LAGPGYLGHGA

-180 GGSAPFYDIQV
+180 DGSAPFYDIQV
-191 VPGDIS
+191 IPGDIS

-212 LQSQNVRLFAR
+212 LQTQSVRLYAR

-237 QAGSS
+237 QAGGS

-263 LDSKHFNV
+263 LDSKHFNI

-283 VTYRFPSWTHL
+283 VTYRYPSWTHL
-294 QNVTEQRGGDL
+294 QNVTEERGGDL

-313 DLEVETDKPMRDGI
+313 DLEVETDKPLRDGL
-327 LVLDDAQRIQLT
+327 LVLDDEQQIRLT
-339 GGEGNVYKGTVRME
+339 PGEGNVYKGTVRME

-364 EGQPVRLSNDFFI
+364 QGQPVRLSDDFFI

-388 IAKPGHDY
+388 IARPGHDY

-418 MSLHYSVNGGPEQTI
+418 MTLHYSVNGGPEQTV
-433 DLLKQKGVTQADGSA
+433 DLLKQKGVKQADGSTI
-448 MLSMEDFK
+448 LSLEDFK
-456 AVPGDVVSV
+456 AVPGDVVSL
-465 YAIAKDAH
+465 YAVAKDAH

-494 AQAAGGGGGG
+494 SQAMGGGGG
-504 GGGGMNDQNDISQR
+504 GGGGMADQNDISQR

-531 DKKATQQEAAD
+531 DKKATQQESAD

-568 ELSQQNEEFNSFVKD
+568 ELSQENEEFNSFVKD
-583 MNAAASAMS
+583 MNAAAEAMR
-592 PAAQQLQEQKWKDA
+592 PAAEKLQQQKWREA
-606 LPSEQKALQNLLRAE
+606 MPSEQKALQNLLRAE

-663 ETAQTAGSA
+663 ETAQTAGGSA
-672 SQQQKEIDEAM
+672 SQQQKEIDEAL

-691 RQEELAQQQKNNAQ
+691 RQEELAQQQRNNAQ

-731 RNNGQNSS
+731 RNNGQS
-739 GSQSGS
+739 GSGTQSSS
-745 QQGNSQGSSSSGSA
+745 QQGGAQGNSS
-759 GQSGSGGQS
+759 S
-768 GSSGQSASNG
+768 GSSGQSG
-778 QSGSAGQSGANGK
+778 AGGK

-811 RRATTPQQSEAEARR
+811 RRATSPQQSEAEARR

-836 LLGSMRHEQSS
+836 LLGSMRQQQSAT
-847 SKVDSLADEASRLTQ
+847 KVDSLAEEASRLAQ
-862 EEHDQAEKI
+862 EERDQTGRI
-871 QQAFGQGPG
+871 QQAFGEGMGSQA
-880 PMVGTQERKKLADD
+880 GTQQRRKLADD

-902 GGLEKNLQDTA
+902 GGLEKNLQETA
-913 RELATNNQSAA
+913 RELATDNQNAA

-929 EALGDMQQ
+929 EALSDMQQ
-937 SDLRARVQRGADWM
+937 SDLRARIQRGADWM

-975 GLHDAQQAMGA
+975 GLRDAQQAMGA
-986 APQPGNDSQQ
+986 APQQGSDSQ

-1018 DGQGRQQGQ
+1018 DGQARLPDGQGRQQGQ
-1027 GQQGGGQGQGQAQ
+1027 GQGQQGA
-1040 GQGQG
+1040 
-1045 QGQGGGQGGQQSGQR
+1045 QGQGGGQQYGRGNQGAWSPNGGPGAR
-1060 GSGPGGAFG
+1060 IGGGDNSGPYGNTYSGGGA
-1069 ARMGDGT
+1069 
-1076 SGNGYRNGNYG
+1076 
-1087 GGGNNGTIYG
+1087 NGTMYG
-1097 NFDTGNNTPRGG
+1097 NLDTGNNTPRGG
-1109 SPMQPDNSPVP
+1109 PAVQPDNSPIP
-1120 TQRAYDDT
+1120 PQRAYEDS

-1136 QAVRDDPESAKEV
+1136 QAVREDPEMAKQV
-1149 QQLIQ
+1149 QELIQ
-1154 EMERLDPARFPGNP
+1154 EMERLDPSRFPGNP

-1194 DKDAGQVRSGDTKT
+1194 DKDSGQVRSGDTKT

-1220 YRRLSKTNK
+1220 YRRLSKNNK